1 VSYSGDLLIEGR
13 RRADVGVREL
23 ARRLRRPAST
33 VARWESGTSEPS
45 LLALREAFSVMGLS
59 LSPEISRA
67 DDSYDV
73 QIDRQLLLGTVERV
87 ETMLAGGPDPRPAI
101 AAVEATELPFVVI
114 GELAGAVHGSPLTLG
129 HGQASVVV
137 PADQI
142 QQLTDHLEH
151 DGAQGMTWD
160 RPWADIDPVL
170 TVHCADA
177 TELLISPEPR
187 GTRGYADLFSRATPM
202 QLGQNLTVPVADLL
216 DLIRIANAT
225 LRPHVRAGRT
235 ALRAVRERRER
246 AHAQAAA

>member
-1 VSYSGDLLIEGR
+1 
-13 RRADVGVREL
+13 
-23 ARRLRRPAST
+23 
-33 VARWESGTSEPS
+33 
-45 LLALREAFSVMGLS
+45 MGLS

-114 GELAGAVHGSPLTLG
+114 GELAGAVHGWPLTLG

-142 QQLTDHLEH
+142 QQLIDHLEH
-151 DGAQGMTWD
+151 DGAHGMTWD
-160 RPWADIDPVL
+160 RPWADVDPVL

-177 TELLISPEPR
+177 IELLISPEPR
-187 GTRGYADLFSRATPM
+187 GTRGYADLSSRATQM

-235 ALRAVRERRER
+235 ALRTVRERRER